1 MTGRRFHHV
10 AAITA
15 RIALPASWIFY
26 LVLINALLG
35 SNTLIEI
42 WLPSAHIELLEE
54 AFDVGDVVGAAVGWQ
69 GFEEDFAVAGG
80 ADAGVEEHEDSA
92 V

>member
-1 MTGRRFHHV
+1 MRVPRYRKFDK
-10 AAITA
+10 AADVPP
-15 RIALPASWIFY
+15 RSEY
-26 LVLINALLG
+26 RLVPINALLG